1 MKNHDNTLDDELIE
15 KEYQSR
21 RVNLK

>member
-1 MKNHDNTLDDELIE
+1 MKNHDNALDDELIE

-21 RVNLK
+21 RINLG

>member
-1 MKNHDNTLDDELIE
+1 MFKHDEALDDELIE

-21 RVNLK
+21 RVNIE